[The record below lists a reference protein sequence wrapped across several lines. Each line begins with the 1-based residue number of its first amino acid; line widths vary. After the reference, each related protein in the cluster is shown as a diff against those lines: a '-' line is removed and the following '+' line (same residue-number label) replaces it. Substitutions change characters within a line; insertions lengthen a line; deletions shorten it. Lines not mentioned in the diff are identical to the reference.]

1 MISNSNE
8 IIFDLPVSRL
18 AKLVY
23 LYLCFIADEEGKCI
37 ISLSDIA
44 KKCDIKARKTVIGF
58 INELKEVRIIKV
70 DNRTND
76 TGYTLSNLYTVYAK
90 PYT

>member
-44 KKCDIKARKTVIGF
+44 QKCDIKTRQTVLYLV
-58 INELKEVRIIKV
+58 NELEAIGIIKIEK
-70 DNRTND
+70 RTSLKNV
-76 TGYTLSNLYTVYAK
+76 YTIYDK
-90 PYT
+90 PIK